1 MESIDR
7 IVDQSAVSAF
17 PTITIDTVVS
27 NIANIVN
34 DNDSKKVS
42 NEVVAKSYAKTD
54 EITFTNQNLP
64 IEVTSYIKY
73 QRF

>member
-34 DNDSKKVS
+34 DNDSKEVS